1 MLLQAEDAAL
11 IAEGEEVTL
20 MSWGN
25 AIVRKAVAENG
36 AARPSPPSPVA
47 EPHFTA
53 MRREQA
59 RSSG

>member
-36 AARPSPPSPVA
+36 AARPSPPSPVT
-47 EPHFTA
+47 EPHLTA